1 MKKLTLVLLFALSG
15 YSLAQELNAKVVIN
29 TEQLKTIGRDN
40 LENFDKI
47 VEDYLN
53 NNKFTNEDWQS
64 EQIECSFNLF
74 FSSSDGNSYSAQL
87 IVNSTRDIYNS
98 EAKSPMLRIQDN
110 NVSFTYEKNQSMYFN
125 PSEFDPLTS
134 LLDYYAFVIIGLDM
148 DSYQPLAGNEYFTK
162 ASDIAILGSNSTFS
176 KGWALETSAFNKRGL
191 VDDLLRSNFQQFRID
206 FYDYHYN
213 GLDLMADDKEEAVKN
228 IAKLVSNLDGI
239 YDQISR
245 MNLLLKVFFDTK
257 HKEIFSNLKDYQDKS
272 ILKLLKKIDPT
283 HVSTYEQGLEN

>member
-87 IVNSTRDIYNS
+87 IVNSTRNIYNS

-162 ASDIAILGSNSTFS
+162 ASDIAILGSNSAFS